1 MTMIYPTDLAV
12 LYANVN
18 YLINFERNISG
29 FGKIDPGNAVGVNF
43 GMGVALN
50 EMLSF
55 SLGYDHKQVQKT
67 RLNGIAGPAARTLQ
81 VGRFLVG

>member
-29 FGKIDPGNAVGVNF
+29 FGKIDPGNAVGVDF

-55 SLGYDHKQVQKT
+55 SLGYDYKQVQKT
-67 RLNGIAGPAARTLQ
+67 RLNGIAGPAARTL
-81 VGRFLVG
+81 